1 MKMNMFVSLVL
12 LALPT
17 FAGWIG
23 TGVPSGTGDNRINL
37 VDNWTGGVIDGD
49 FSAITT
55 EGTNALVLTANLTF
69 SEGASKVMGVSF
81 ASNSVAI
88 AFTSVV
94 GVAVGQTINGTSIP
108 YNTHLIAL
116 SDTNGTLSR
125 VTTGLPSG
133 SYTLA
138 RPALDFDFGT
148 YAAARGT
155 NVIVTIGSDTPGTP
169 RTLSF
174 SGRLCLS
181 QYTLPANRVIV
192 TPDVT
197 VSAANG
203 SSITREAGL
212 ANTGAVTPAAIFNGP
227 LFLGNYGAA
236 TTCFTLDGGDLT
248 VNGLVSGANARIS
261 IWNSTYAG
269 TLTLTNPTNTFSGGL
284 TTQGGGNLVVNSP
297 TATAAT
303 GSPSALGGGGAV
315 GLNNA
320 KYTFTGFT
328 AKQLFDRAA
337 NIGGNAGSTLVNNGA
352 APIEFVGIMRN
363 NVSTYAMQL
372 AGSYANR
379 GSPNVISGYVY
390 NNDSGGNILGVN
402 VQGGIWRLTNPTNA
416 YTGTSRVSANS
427 GATLQF
433 TSLAN
438 TGVRSALGAGS
449 LLQIESGGSGNTLF
463 MEYLGT
469 NNVTCNRELRLT
481 GNSSEGGYSALT
493 VNGLGRLELTGLITN
508 GLTANSSGIGTR
520 ALQLTGT
527 GAGVLSGRG
536 GLGDVISGSNTGR
549 VSIYKVASGAW
560 TISGTNFNH
569 GGITAVRSGTLSLDY
584 TAGDPLALPA
594 AHVAL
599 QGGALRVA
607 GRPAGTTADTYGTFQ
622 VGDGQAQFRC
632 SSLTLDSNGGDGV
645 ALTVD
650 KLEGDNS
657 KTQKLDL
664 FDLSSSPN
672 NSITVNSVGTYS
684 PVINGVVMDNASGS
698 ARANRILKTAAGAGF
713 PALSGGTSGA
723 LQLLGGLTPF
733 PTSGYASSANY
744 ELAAGTVAP
753 SANVNFNTL
762 TVDSSAG
769 AVALNLGAN
778 SLNASGQGKGLLLKG
793 PNPVTFTGTGT
804 GAHVNSAIWFHNFL
818 SGGAAFTFNGNLAT
832 GQVTMWG
839 NGGGLSV
846 YGGTGFGSGLILGR
860 GVFRVTAAQ
869 TFASTGRTAVSDG
882 AVFELG
888 ADLNGAAAGD
898 LSCNLAAAGGAMTLC
913 FNSGFS
919 AWGANRVVNIGGN
932 LTNLV
937 WGSGGFLVFPADDT
951 TVMDGGFA
959 FKLSSPYAD
968 ATVEVQNPID
978 LNGNGYY
985 GRIRT
990 VDVANGSAAVDA
1002 RLSGTLSGNASFAK
1016 TGAGTLE
1023 LSGAQTYDGPLLVM
1037 EGTVR
1042 FGADNLVTNG
1052 LIVQLRGG
1060 GLATS
1065 SGTNTLGRLELYA
1078 DGTLSVGDG
1087 TASLAFA
1094 DSSAAAWSGTLM
1106 ISGTL
1111 LPNTLRI
1118 GTDANGLTDAQL
1130 AAIKNGSDKVGITPD
1145 GYLYRIL
1152 SGTLIRVM

>member
-1 MKMNMFVSLVL
+1 MTKL
-12 LALPT
+12 LTLLIGLSTLAT
-17 FAGWIG
+17 FAGWNG
-23 TGVPSGTGDNRINL
+23 AGVPSGTGDNKVN
-37 VDNWTGGVIDGD
+37 DSANWADGVIDGN
-49 FSAITT
+49 FCTITA
-55 EGTNALVLTANLTF
+55 EGTNALVLTANITF
-69 SEGASKVMGVSF
+69 TEGASKTMGVFF
-81 ASNSVAI
+81 ASNSTAVV
-88 AFTSVV
+88 FTSVV
-94 GVAVGQTINGTSIP
+94 GVAVGQTVNGTSIP

-116 SDTNGTLSR
+116 DGTNGTLAR
-125 VTTGLPSG
+125 ATAGLPSG

-155 NVIVTIGSDTPGTP
+155 NVIVTIGSDEPGAP

-236 TTCFTLDGGDLT
+236 TTCFTLDGGDLA
-248 VNGLVSGANARIS
+248 VNGLVSGANARINVCS
-261 IWNSTYAG
+261 SSYAG

-284 TTQGGGNLVVNSP
+284 TSQGGGNLVVNS
-297 TATAAT
+297 TAATAAT
-303 GSPSALGGGGAV
+303 GTPSAIGSGGAV
-315 GLNNA
+315 GLNNTR
-320 KYTFTGFT
+320 YTFTGFAT
-328 AKQLFDRAA
+328 KQLCDRAF
-337 NIGGNAGSTLVNNGA
+337 NIGGNAGSILVNNGV
-352 APIEFVGIMRN
+352 APIEFAGIMRN
-363 NVSTYAMQL
+363 NVTTYAMQL
-372 AGSYANR
+372 AGSYASR
-379 GSPNVISGYVY
+379 GTPNVISGYVY
-390 NNDSGGNILGVN
+390 NTDAGVNILGVN

-416 YTGTSRVSANS
+416 YTGTSRVSASN

-438 TGVRSALGAGS
+438 TGVKSALGSGS
-449 LLQIESGGSGNTLF
+449 LLQMESGGSGSTLLL
-463 MEYLGT
+463 EYIGT

-508 GLTANSSGIGTR
+508 GLTANSGGLGTR

-549 VSIYKVASGAW
+549 VSIYKLASGAW

-569 GGITAVRSGTLSLDY
+569 SGITAVRSGTLSLDY

-594 AHVAL
+594 AAVAL

-622 VGDGQAQFRC
+622 IGDGQAQFRC

-650 KLEGDNS
+650 KLEGENN

-664 FDLSSSPN
+664 FDLSSSAN
-672 NSITVNSVGTYS
+672 NSLTVSSLGTYS
-684 PVINGVVMDNASGS
+684 PAVNGVVMNNVSGS
-698 ARANRILKTAAGAGF
+698 ARANLILKTAAGVGF

-723 LQLLGGLTPF
+723 LQLLGGLTSF

-778 SLNASGQGKGLLLKG
+778 SLYATGQGKGLLLKG

-818 SGGAAFTFNGNLAT
+818 SGGAAFTFNGNLGT
-832 GQVTMWG
+832 GQVTLWG
-839 NGGGLSV
+839 NGGRLSV
-846 YGGTGFGSGLILGR
+846 YGGTGFGNGLVLGR

-869 TFASTGRTAVSDG
+869 TFASSGRTAVSDG

-898 LSCNLAAAGGAMTLC
+898 LSCNLAAASSAMTLY

-919 AWGANRVVNIGGN
+919 AWGADRVVNIGGN

-951 TVMDGGFA
+951 AVMDGGFA

-1002 RLSGTLSGNASFAK
+1002 RLSGALSGNAAFAK
-1016 TGAGTLE
+1016 KGAGTLE
-1023 LSGAQTYDGPLLVM
+1023 LTGTQTYDGPLMVM
-1037 EGTVR
+1037 EGLLR
-1042 FGADNLVTNG
+1042 FGADNIVTNT
-1052 LIVQLRGG
+1052 LTVQLRGG
-1060 GLATS
+1060 GLTAG
-1065 SGTNTLGRLELYA
+1065 SGTNRFGPLELYA
-1078 DGTLSVGDG
+1078 NGTLDVGDG
-1087 TASLAFA
+1087 TASFTFA
-1094 DSSAAAWSGTLM
+1094 NSSGAAWAGTLT
-1106 ISGTL
+1106 ITGHL
-1111 LPNTLRI
+1111 LPSTVRI
-1118 GTDANGLTDAQL
+1118 GTDASGLTAAQL
-1130 AAIKNGSDKVGITPD
+1130 AAITSGGDKVGITEA
-1145 GYLYRIL
+1145 GYLYRIPA
-1152 SGTLIRVM
+1152 GTLISIL

>member
-1 MKMNMFVSLVL
+1 MKMNMFASLIL

-125 VTTGLPSG
+125 ATTGLPSG

-169 RTLSF
+169 RTLTF

-248 VNGLVSGANARIS
+248 VNGLVSGANARINVYS
-261 IWNSTYAG
+261 SGFAG

-284 TTQGGGNLVVNSP
+284 TAQSGGNLVVNSP

-303 GSPSALGGGGAV
+303 GSPSAIGGGGAV
-315 GLNNA
+315 GLNNTR
-320 KYTFTGFT
+320 YTFTGFT
-328 AKQLFDRAA
+328 AKQLCDRAF

-352 APIEFVGIMRN
+352 APIEFTGIMRN

-416 YTGTSRVSANS
+416 YTGTSRVSAGN

-438 TGVRSALGAGS
+438 TGVKSALGSGS
-449 LLQIESGGSGNTLF
+449 LLQFESGGGGSTLLL
-463 MEYLGT
+463 EYIGT

-481 GNSSEGGYSALT
+481 GNSSDGGYSALT

-508 GLTANSSGIGTR
+508 GLTANSGGLGTR

-527 GAGVLSGRG
+527 GAGVLSGWG

-549 VSIYKVASGAW
+549 VSIYKLAFGAW

-569 GGITAVRSGTLSLDY
+569 SGITAVRSGTLSLDY

-594 AHVAL
+594 ANVAL
-599 QGGALRVA
+599 QGGSLRVA

-650 KLEGDNS
+650 KLEGDA
-657 KTQKLDL
+657 KTQKLDF
-664 FDLSSSPN
+664 FDFSSSAN
-672 NSITVNSVGTYS
+672 NSLTVNSLGTLS
-684 PVINGVVMDNASGS
+684 PVVNGVVMNNATNL
-698 ARANRILKTAAGAGF
+698 ARASLILKTSAGLGF

-733 PTSGYASSANY
+733 PSSGYANSANY
-744 ELAAGTVAP
+744 ELTAGTVAP
-753 SANVNFNTL
+753 SATVNFNTL

-778 SLNASGQGKGLLLKG
+778 SINATGQGKGLLLKG
-793 PNPVTFTGTGT
+793 SNPVTFTGTGT

-818 SGGAAFTFNGNLAT
+818 SGGAAFTFNGNLGT
-832 GQVTMWG
+832 GQVTLWG

-846 YGGTGFGSGLILGR
+846 YGGTGFGNGLILGR

-869 TFASTGRTAVSDG
+869 TFASTGRTAISDG

-898 LSCNLAAAGGAMTLC
+898 LSCNLAAASSAMTLY

-919 AWGANRVVNIGGN
+919 AWGADRVVNIGGN
-932 LTNLV
+932 LTSLV

-959 FKLSSPYAD
+959 FKLSSPYAN

-1002 RLSGTLSGNASFAK
+1002 RLSGVLSGNASFAK

-1065 SGTNTLGRLELYA
+1065 IGTNTLGRLELYA

-1094 DSSAAAWSGTLM
+1094 DSSAAAWSGTLT
-1106 ISGTL
+1106 ITGTL

-1118 GTDANGLTDAQL
+1118 GTDANGLTAAQL

-1145 GYLYRIL
+1145 GYLYRIP